1 MIIHIGD
8 YTNTGQWS
16 MDIDLAEVCASCGT
30 RKKVEYVDPDGTRYT
45 ESFISL
51 RQDQARKL
59 FRQIWKH
66 ADHDTLTRAQEYIYK
81 HKNLNARKQW
91 DAAGQRFKHKR
102 RLFASG
108 E

>member
-1 MIIHIGD
+1 MIVHIGD
-8 YTNTGQWS
+8 YTSTGQWS

-51 RQDQARKL
+51 RQDQTRKL
-59 FRQIWKH
+59 FGKIWQH
-66 ADHDTLTRAQEYIYK
+66 ADIRTLERAQDYIYK

-102 RLFASG
+102 RIIASG